1 MNKQADKKRIE
12 ELRKQVEYH
21 AKKYYDDDNPEISD
35 FEYDMLML
43 ELRNLE
49 NKYPEFISNDS
60 LTQKVGGT
68 TKEGFSKVTHIV
80 PLQSLQ
86 DVFDF
91 ESIHSFDEKMKK
103 SAEDNNKQL
112 NYVVETK
119 IDGLSVSLEYE
130 KGKFVRGATRGN
142 GLIGE
147 DITQNLKTIKNIPM
161 ELKEPVD
168 IIVRGEVFIGSKEF
182 EELNSKRE
190 LEDEPLFANA
200 RNAAAGS
207 LRQLDSN
214 ITAQRPL
221 DIYIFNVQKSEDIN
235 FKSHYESLLYLEKL
249 GFNVNPVKILCN
261 NVNEVISAIE
271 KIGQDRQNLS
281 FGIDGAVVKV
291 DDLELRSI
299 IGQTAKVPKWAI
311 AYKYPPEKK
320 ETILK
325 DIICQVGR
333 TGVIT
338 PLAILEPVV
347 VAGSTISKTTLHNED
362 FIKEKDIKIGDHIYI
377 QKAGDVIP
385 EVVEVIKEK
394 RTGKELEFE
403 MPQICPVC
411 GAPVVR
417 EDGEAATR
425 CIGIECPART
435 LRNIVHFASREAMNI
450 DGLGEAIIEQL
461 LQNKLIENISDI
473 YYLKLEDIASLKKDG
488 KKFAQNLIDAINA
501 SKQNDLDK
509 LICGL
514 GIRNVGS
521 KLAKVLAKNFKT
533 TENLMNA
540 SIINLNS
547 IDEVGEIIANNIYN
561 FFKQEQTIDLI
572 EKLKQANVNMN
583 YLKQVSTD
591 ERFAGKV
598 FVLTGSLE
606 KYTRDE
612 VSEIIENFG
621 GKTSSSVSKKTDYV
635 LAGEDAGSKLRKAN
649 ELGIKVITEQEFE
662 DMAFER

>member
-1 MNKQADKKRIE
+1 MNKTEAKKKIE
-12 ELRKQVEYH
+12 ELRNQAEYH
-21 AKKYYDDDNPEISD
+21 AKRYYDDDDPEISD

-49 NKYPEFISNDS
+49 KQFPEFISSES

-68 TKEGFSKVTHIV
+68 VKDGFEKVTHVV

-91 ESIHSFDEKMKK
+91 ESIYDFDAKMQKK
-103 SAEDNNKQL
+103 AVENDKVL
-112 NYVVETK
+112 KYVVETK
-119 IDGLSVSLEYE
+119 IDGLSVALEY
-130 KGKFVRGATRGN
+130 KNGRFVRGATRGN

-147 DITQNLKTIKNIPM
+147 DITENLRTIKTIPQ
-161 ELKEPVD
+161 ELKEPID
-168 IIVRGEVFIGSKEF
+168 IIVRGEVFIGSREF
-182 EELNSKRE
+182 EELNERRQ
-190 LEDEPLFANA
+190 LEGEPLFANA

-214 ITAQRPL
+214 IAAQRPL
-221 DIYIFNVQKSEDIN
+221 DIYIFNVQKCDSIE
-235 FKSHYESLLYLEKL
+235 FTSHYESLTYLEKL
-249 GFNVNPVKILCN
+249 GFNVNPVKIVCKN
-261 NVNEVISAIE
+261 ADEVIDAIN
-271 KIGQDRQNLS
+271 KIGNDRNNLS
-281 FGIDGAVVKV
+281 FGIDGAVIKV
-291 DDLELRSI
+291 DDLKLREI
-299 IGQTAKVPKWAI
+299 TGQTAKVPKWAI

-362 FIKEKDIKIGDHIYI
+362 FIIEKDLRIGDHILI

-385 EVVEVIKEK
+385 EVVEVLKEK
-394 RTGKELEFE
+394 RTGKEEKFE
-403 MPQICPVC
+403 MPKTCPVC
-411 GAPVVR
+411 GAEVIR
-417 EDGEAATR
+417 ENGEAATR

-461 LQNKLIENISDI
+461 LEKELIKNISDI
-473 YYLKLEDIASLKKDG
+473 YYLNLEDIASLKKDG
-488 KKFAQNLIDAINA
+488 KKFAQNLIGAINK
-501 SKQNDLDK
+501 SKENDLDR

-521 KLAKVLAKNFKT
+521 KLAKVLAKQFKSLDK
-533 TENLMNA
+533 LMDA

-547 IDEVGEIIANNIYN
+547 IDEVGEIIADNIYS
-561 FFKQEQTIDLI
+561 FFRQDQTIDLI
-572 EKLKQANVNMN
+572 EKLKQANVNMK
-583 YLKQVSTD
+583 YLKEDSGD
-591 ERFAGKV
+591 ERFYGKT
-598 FVLTGSLE
+598 FVLTGTLE
-606 KYTRDE
+606 KYTRE
-612 VSEIIENFG
+612 EASEIIENYG
-621 GKTSSSVSKKTDYV
+621 GKTSGSVSKKTDYV
-635 LAGEDAGSKLRKAN
+635 LSGEDAGSKLRKAN

-662 DMAFER
+662 EMIK